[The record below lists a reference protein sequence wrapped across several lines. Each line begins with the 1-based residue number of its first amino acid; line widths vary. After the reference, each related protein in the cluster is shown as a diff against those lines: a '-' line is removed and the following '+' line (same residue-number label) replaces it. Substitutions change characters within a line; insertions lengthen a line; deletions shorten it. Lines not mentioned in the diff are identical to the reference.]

1 MTTNNNSNTQTAL
14 YIRRAETSHTAS
26 YIIDTFKKL
35 NIGTVS
41 DVAFI
46 GKVSEAGQAYNGAV
60 VTFSEWNDS
69 QEATNLLSQI
79 NLNADATIKIIHQVS
94 GHKYWLVSKHRVQQ
108 QQSQPIWQA
117 TSDCSVGDLQY
128 IIQQMNHR
136 LFKQDQ
142 ELQLLREKQLDYEIL
157 HMRLALTNEDLR
169 CELKEKEDTILE
181 QQDKMVCMAI
191 DMAKKESECAA
202 LMETINE
209 DRSILHLIESQALDM
224 RNLLSSS
231 YIPNTSK
238 MTMEELID

>member
-1 MTTNNNSNTQTAL
+1 MTTNTNSNNQTTL

-35 NIGTVS
+35 NIGTAS
-41 DVAFI
+41 DVVFI
-46 GKVSEAGQAYNGAV
+46 RKVSESGQEYNGAV
-60 VTFSEWNDS
+60 VTFSEWADTT
-69 QEATNLLSQI
+69 EASKLLAQI
-79 NLNADATIKIIHQVS
+79 NLNADATVKIIHQAN
-94 GHKYWLVSKHRVQQ
+94 GHKFWLVSKHRVQQ
-108 QQSQPIWQA
+108 PQSQAIWQD
-117 TSDCSVGDLQY
+117 TSACSVGDLQY

-142 ELQLLREKQLDYEIL
+142 ELQLLREKQLEYEIL

-169 CELKEKEDTILE
+169 CELKEKEGIILE

-191 DMAKKESECAA
+191 DMARKEGECVA
-202 LMETINE
+202 LMETVNE
-209 DRSILHLIESQALDM
+209 ERSILDLIQSQALDM

>member
-1 MTTNNNSNTQTAL
+1 MTTNTNSNTQTAL

-46 GKVSEAGQAYNGAV
+46 GKVSESGQAYNGAV
-60 VTFSEWNDS
+60 VTFSEWFDS
-69 QEATNLLSQI
+69 QEANNLLSQI
-79 NLNADATIKIIHQVS
+79 NTNADATVKIIHQTN

-108 QQSQPIWQA
+108 QSQTIWQA
-117 TSDCSVGDLQY
+117 TSDYSVGDLQY
-128 IIQQMNHR
+128 MIQQMNNR
-136 LFKQDQ
+136 LLKQDQ
-142 ELQLLREKQLDYEIL
+142 ELELLREKQLDYEII

-169 CELKEKEDTILE
+169 CELKEKEDIILE

-191 DMAKKESECAA
+191 DMAKKESECVA